1 MQLRII
7 YNGYVEY
14 NICSIIIDFEVLI
27 LQFRRVIK
35 GKYQRAASLLT
46 TIDEEISTVSTN
58 LSSKFKERF
67 NVNYVKPFQVFY
79 AL

>member
-1 MQLRII
+1 MVMLNTVYIALSLTLRCLF
-7 YNGYVEY
+7 YNLG
-14 NICSIIIDFEVLI
+14 VL
-27 LQFRRVIK
+27 LK

-58 LSSKFKERF
+58 LSSKFKERL